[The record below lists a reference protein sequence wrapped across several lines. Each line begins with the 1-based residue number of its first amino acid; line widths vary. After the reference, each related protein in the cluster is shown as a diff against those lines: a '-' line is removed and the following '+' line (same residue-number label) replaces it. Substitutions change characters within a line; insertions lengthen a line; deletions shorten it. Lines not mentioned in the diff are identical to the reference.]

1 MLVVENR
8 FHSLYFSRPLI
19 EPAKL
24 QVSRARLQAA
34 PQTQARP
41 GAGQAGCR
49 PDRAGQFADRFPTL
63 P

>member
-41 GAGQAGCR
+41 GAGQIA
-49 PDRAGQFADRFPTL
+49 RANLPTDFL
-63 P
+63 SYRE